1 MCQLLDSN
9 DELVPVLKESTILYR
24 SKHIQQTRRYNLA
37 TEVMRERK
45 REMQILRGYGNR
57 GRTLGP
63 PAVRGGFSEELMLEF
78 VSEGE

>member
-1 MCQLLDSN
+1 
-9 DELVPVLKESTILYR
+9 
-24 SKHIQQTRRYNLA
+24 
-37 TEVMRERK
+37 MRERK

-78 VSEGE
+78 GSEGE